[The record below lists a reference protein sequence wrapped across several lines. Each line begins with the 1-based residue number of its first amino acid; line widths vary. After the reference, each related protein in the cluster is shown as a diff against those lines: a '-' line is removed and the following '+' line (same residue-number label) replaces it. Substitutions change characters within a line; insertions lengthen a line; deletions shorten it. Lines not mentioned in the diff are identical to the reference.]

1 MANSIDPISRSDH
14 FEGLSRLRVAIVH
27 YWLVNQGGGEKVLD
41 ELCELFPQADLYAP
55 VADPSRLSLA
65 QQQHKITTSFLQHVP
80 GAIRWYRHY
89 IPLYP
94 MALEN
99 FDLGDY
105 DVVISSESGPAKGV
119 ITRPG
124 TCHICYCH
132 SPMRYIWDMY
142 PEYIRS
148 MGAATRFLFSA
159 TAHYLR
165 MWDVDSAKRVDHFVA
180 NSSFVQERIRKYYRR
195 TSKIIFPPVDV
206 SLGYISDDIQDYY
219 LVVGRLTDYKRVD
232 LAIEVFNRNRKP
244 LHVVGDGPE
253 YKRLQRMARSNVKF
267 FGKLSHNAL
276 RDQYAHCRALI
287 FPGEE
292 DFGIV
297 PVEAQSY
304 GRPVIAYKSGG
315 VRDSVIAAEDR
326 YAPPELSTGIFFDK
340 QHPESLK
347 AALERFEGIEASFDP
362 HYIRSN
368 AQRFSREAFRIS
380 FMQFVT
386 SSLERTA
393 SKATQNAT
401 PRLSQ

>member
-1 MANSIDPISRSDH
+1 MSPSDQ
-14 FEGLSRLRVAIVH
+14 FEEMSKLRVGIVH

-41 ELCELFPQADLYAP
+41 ELCDLFPHADLYAP
-55 VADPSRLSLA
+55 VANPSCLSVA
-65 QQQHKITTSFLQHVP
+65 QQRHKLTTSFLQRVP

-99 FDLGDY
+99 LDLRDY
-105 DVVISSESGPAKGV
+105 DLVISSESGPAKGV

-142 PEYIRS
+142 PDYIRS
-148 MGAATRFLFSA
+148 MGTATRFVFSA

-195 TSKIIFPPVDV
+195 ASRVIFPPVDV
-206 SLGYISDDIQDYY
+206 SQGFISDEIQDYY
-219 LVVGRLTDYKRVD
+219 LVVGRLTDYKRTD
-232 LAIEVFNRNRKP
+232 LAVQVFNRNNRP
-244 LHVVGDGPE
+244 LHIVGNGPE
-253 YKRLQRMARSNVKF
+253 YEKLKRIARPNIKF
-267 FGKLSHNAL
+267 LGKLSHDAL
-276 RDQYAHCRALI
+276 RDQYARCRALI

-304 GRPVIAYKSGG
+304 GRPVVAYRSGG
-315 VRDSVIAAEDR
+315 VRDSVIGADDHT
-326 YAPPELSTGIFFDK
+326 APPELSTGLFFDK
-340 QHPESLK
+340 QDAESLQT
-347 AALERFEGIEASFDP
+347 AVERFEGIETLFDP

-368 AQRFSREAFRIS
+368 AQRFSREAFRRS
-380 FMQFVT
+380 FMRFVAA
-386 SSLERTA
+386 SLERPG
-393 SKATQNAT
+393 SKAMQSATAGLTQ
-401 PRLSQ
+401 